1 MNQTVFFIMLTCLYC
16 DSTLYYNSSGSVTL
30 QSTSVPGDR
39 ENDCTCSEISSSAV
53 IAVSAVSLLL
63 IVTLTTVILT
73 QCLLMIRM
81 RKSKDVLHRNETYA
95 EVVIPTTMHNMD
107 MDVPVTPNEVYAL
120 HKISSSSEEVTYEL
134 VK

>member
-1 MNQTVFFIMLTCLYC
+1 MPTGPTVLP
-16 DSTLYYNSSGSVTL
+16 
-30 QSTSVPGDR
+30 TSVIHR
-39 ENDCTCSEISSSAV
+39 ERESDCTCQAV

-81 RKSKDVLHRNETYA
+81 RRSTHRNETYT
-95 EVVIPTTMHNMD
+95 EVMTSTTMHK
-107 MDVPVTPNEVYAL
+107 DVPVSSNEAYAVT
-120 HKISSSSEEVTYEL
+120 KMTSASEEVTYEL

>member
-1 MNQTVFFIMLTCLYC
+1 M
-16 DSTLYYNSSGSVTL
+16 
-30 QSTSVPGDR
+30 
-39 ENDCTCSEISSSAV
+39 

-81 RKSKDVLHRNETYA
+81 RKSKDMLHRNETYA
-95 EVVIPTTMHNMD
+95 EVMTPTSMHT
-107 MDVPVTPNEVYAL
+107 DVPVTPNEAYAV
-120 HKISSSSEEVTYEL
+120 HKIASSSEGVTYEM

>member
-1 MNQTVFFIMLTCLYC
+1 MIVY
-16 DSTLYYNSSGSVTL
+16 
-30 QSTSVPGDR
+30 
-39 ENDCTCSEISSSAV
+39 TCSEISSSVV

-81 RKSKDVLHRNETYA
+81 RRSKDRNETYA
-95 EVVIPTTMHNMD
+95 EVVTSTTMH
-107 MDVPVTPNEVYAL
+107 VPVTPNEAYAL
-120 HKISSSSEEVTYEL
+120 HKVASSNEEITYEL

>member
-1 MNQTVFFIMLTCLYC
+1 MHSVDLRCS
-16 DSTLYYNSSGSVTL
+16 STGTLSYIITISASATPLQL

-39 ENDCTCSEISSSAV
+39 ENDCICSEISRSAV

-63 IVTLTTVILT
+63 IVSLTTVILT

-81 RKSKDVLHRNETYA
+81 RKSKDTYA
-95 EVVIPTTMHNMD
+95 EVVTSTTMH
-107 MDVPVTPNEVYAL
+107 MDVPVTPNEAYAL
-120 HKISSSSEEVTYEL
+120 HKMASSNEEITYEL

>member
-1 MNQTVFFIMLTCLYC
+1 M
-16 DSTLYYNSSGSVTL
+16 
-30 QSTSVPGDR
+30 
-39 ENDCTCSEISSSAV
+39 

-81 RKSKDVLHRNETYA
+81 RKSKDRKETYA
-95 EVVIPTTMHNMD
+95 EVMTSTTMH
-107 MDVPVTPNEVYAL
+107 MDVPVTPNEAYAL
-120 HKISSSSEEVTYEL
+120 HKIPSSSEEVTYEL

>member
-1 MNQTVFFIMLTCLYC
+1 MLAFRLEVLITI
-16 DSTLYYNSSGSVTL
+16 SGTIISPPQL

-39 ENDCTCSEISSSAV
+39 ENDCTCSESRSSAV

-81 RKSKDVLHRNETYA
+81 RKSKDRKETYA
-95 EVVIPTTMHNMD
+95 EVMTPTTVH
-107 MDVPVTPNEVYAL
+107 MDVPVTPNEAYAL
-120 HKISSSSEEVTYEL
+120 HKIPSSSEEVTYEL

>member
-1 MNQTVFFIMLTCLYC
+1 MQDPSYSHVYYC
-16 DSTLYYNSSGSVTL
+16 DPSLYYNSPGSVTP

-39 ENDCTCSEISSSAV
+39 ENDSESCSLAV

-81 RKSKDVLHRNETYA
+81 RKSKDVLHKNETYA
-95 EVVIPTTMHNMD
+95 EVMTPTSMRD
-107 MDVPVTPNEVYAL
+107 MDVPVTPNEAYAP
-120 HKISSSSEEVTYEL
+120 HKTHSSSEEVTYEL